1 MYEHL
6 RNDLMIAL
14 EGHFSSSTLDFI
26 ISSLDKV
33 ASNYTISEQE
43 THLAVV
49 DDEITKLI
57 KIYLASKKLEGAS
70 ESTIK
75 NYKGRLVSFFYELR
89 KPPQDVTTNELRV
102 FLAQYQMQTK
112 VSDRTLDKYRQILNA
127 FFEWCVNEE
136 YITKN
141 PCRNIREIKYEVE
154 PRHSLDREQLER
166 LRRACKTKRERAIVD
181 VLFSTGCR
189 VSELV
194 NMRFSDIDPSNGTI
208 HIVGKGRKHNTTYLN
223 TNAKLSLE
231 DYLTERQ
238 GDSDYI
244 FVSERRPYNKLTKR
258 MIETIFQRLRK
269 EIGVEKL
276 SPHVMRHTMAT
287 LSLENG
293 MEITTVQKIL
303 GHSSVATTQIY
314 AETSQRDI
322 AVAHRRFVL

>member
-33 ASNYTISEQE
+33 ASNYTITEQE

-49 DDEITKLI
+49 DDEITKII

-70 ESTIK
+70 EETIK
-75 NYKGRLVSFFYELR
+75 NYRGRLVAFFYELR

-127 FFEWCVNEE
+127 FFEWCVNED
-136 YITKN
+136 YLPKN
-141 PCRNIREIKYEVE
+141 PCKNIKEIKYEVE

-194 NMRFSDIDPSNGTI
+194 NMRFSDIDPSDHTI

-223 TNAKLSLE
+223 ANAKLSLE

-244 FVSERRPYNKLTKR
+244 FVSERKPYNKLSKR
-258 MIETIFQRLRK
+258 MVETIFQRLSK

-314 AETSQRDI
+314 AETSQKDV
-322 AVAHRRFVL
+322 AVAHRRYVL